1 MCAHKHA
8 HTRTHTHTHA
18 HARPSKSQ
26 ALAKAGDQNAILLV
40 VQALAVPLL
49 GVILACLCCCRRRR
63 RRNNNNNSSKRRQQ
77 QQQQQSGDGVDGDLG
92 NSSIG
97 GNASGLDDLPAMDC
111 EKIGGAGFDV
121 SGEESGCCGR
131 SKSTCS
137 Q

>member
-1 MCAHKHA
+1 M
-8 HTRTHTHTHA
+8 
-18 HARPSKSQ
+18 
-26 ALAKAGDQNAILLV
+26 
-40 VQALAVPLL
+40 
-49 GVILACLCCCRRRR
+49 ACLCCCRRRR
-63 RRNNNNNSSKRRQQ
+63 HNNSSKRRL

-92 NSSIG
+92 DSSIG

-131 SKSTCS
+131 SESTCS